1 MGVVPLGEGFSPVLC
16 QALGATPLC
25 HAINNS
31 WQGTVSRLAPS
42 VTACCPSRALCRAA
56 RPQENNK
63 EGFTAVVLRGG
74 EEKAARVPMPGYNF
88 CSGSLLT
95 VLGLT
100 SELCSQA
107 FTPLKKLACLFSRV
121 YFTLQNMA
129 LPNRCRLVPRKA
141 TYNCSRISQ
150 RLSPSG
156 LFVNAAVFLRPFSGP
171 FFPTDVLVGSFMAL
185 SFVKDELRKINSQTQ
200 SGGPAR
206 RSSTPNH

>member
-1 MGVVPLGEGFSPVLC
+1 M
-16 QALGATPLC
+16 
-25 HAINNS
+25 
-31 WQGTVSRLAPS
+31 
-42 VTACCPSRALCRAA
+42 
-56 RPQENNK
+56 
-63 EGFTAVVLRGG
+63 LRRG

-100 SELCSQA
+100 SELCSQT

-200 SGGPAR
+200 SGGPAL
-206 RSSTPNH
+206 RSSHSQPLRGILQRWVGGKENNASSCIFLALICSSRGKEEK